1 MATRTVTRTGT
12 VTITGR
18 EYRLGQLLAAIAA
31 ANANGQRPS
40 KADVVG
46 RVPSSTR
53 ADHYRA
59 IDELIARHL
68 VDAGQAGGRYQLD
81 VTDAG
86 RQVLATGSA
95 EVTWEETEYG
105 TIRWWV
111 TEHICDGAAFTSF
124 YDDRP
129 VAVGSLAHRG
139 LAGSHVR
146 VVTLTEMWEAP
157 GGVREPLT
165 REPIWQA
172 DGDRC
177 DRCDREAR
185 TSRER
190 RR

>member
-31 ANANGQRPS
+31 ANDHGQRPS

-46 RVPSSTR
+46 RAASATR
-53 ADHYRA
+53 ANHYRA

-68 VDAGQAGGRYQLD
+68 VDPGQVGGRYQLA
-81 VTDAG
+81 VTAAG
-86 RQVLATGSA
+86 REVLATGSA
-95 EVTWEETEYG
+95 QVTWTETEYG

-111 TEHICDGAAFTSF
+111 TEHVCDGAAFTSF
-124 YDDRP
+124 YDDP
-129 VAVGSLAHRG
+129 AVAVGSLEHRS

-146 VVTLTEMWEAP
+146 VVTLTQMWEAAS
-157 GGVREPLT
+157 GVRETLT

-172 DGDRC
+172 GGDRC
-177 DRCDREAR
+177 GRCDREAGVTR
-185 TSRER
+185 
-190 RR
+190 